1 MGTFPGGNLI
11 KLSPSDLSASA
22 YTEGD
27 VIFAKAELKN
37 AVPSRGGCSM
47 LRTVTAF
54 VEGGIDADDL
64 TLLFFD
70 NSTDLGEPAADPAS
84 DITADEFRAASCI
97 GGVNMNGNNSL
108 GAIANGML
116 YTGSAR
122 RDGSSAHTLNPLFIK
137 AADNQTSIWV
147 AMVQLSGTLDLTD
160 TDSMTLTF
168 GFEYLG

>member
-1 MGTFPGGNLI
+1 MDMYPGGNLI
-11 KLSPSDLSASA
+11 KLSPSDLTATA

-54 VEGGIDADDL
+54 VEGAVDADDL

-70 NSTDLGEPAADPAS
+70 NSTGLGEPAADPAS
-84 DITADEFRAASCI
+84 DITADEFRTASCI
-97 GGVNMNGNNSL
+97 GGVNLNGNNAF
-108 GAIANGML
+108 GAIANGIL
-116 YTGSAR
+116 YTGASKL
-122 RDGSSAHTLNPLFIK
+122 DGSNAHTLPPLFVK
-137 AADNQTSIWV
+137 AAEGQTSIWV
-147 AMVQLSGTLDLTD
+147 ACVQLSGTLDLTD

-168 GFEYLG
+168 GFEYIG